1 MTLVMAGRPRP
12 VHSRGHCHHKFEET
26 AIKHTSLQIIRDEHS
41 SLAAMLRSMLMM
53 VERGPNDNPEQFFDV
68 LRAMLFYIDEFPERL
83 HHPKESNLL
92 FPRVVRAAPSVM
104 AAVQRLESD
113 HMNGEKTVRELQHL
127 LLAWELLGEPRKPA
141 FVTQC
146 NDYVKFYLEHMRLE
160 ETVILPEA
168 EKALTDA
175 EWKEL
180 DAAFEKN
187 CDPLTGKYP
196 PDPAYDR
203 LFTRIVMRAPAP
215 IGLGDV

>member
-1 MTLVMAGRPRP
+1 MAQGMLCAR
-12 VHSRGHCHHKFEET
+12 HKKIQET
-26 AIKHTSLQIIRDEHS
+26 AIKHTSLKIIRDEHS
-41 SLAAMLRSMLMM
+41 SLAAMLRSMTMM
-53 VERGPNDNPEQFFDV
+53 VERGPGDNPEQFFDV

-104 AAVQRLESD
+104 AAVERLEKD
-113 HMNGEKTVRELQHL
+113 HMNGEKAVRELQHL
-127 LLAWELLGEPRKPA
+127 LLAWELLGEPRRPA
-141 FVTQC
+141 FVAQC
-146 NDYVKFYLEHMRLE
+146 KQYVTFYLEHMRLE

-168 EKALTDA
+168 ERVLSDA
-175 EWKEL
+175 DWKEL
-180 DAAFEKN
+180 DTAFEKN

-215 IGLGDV
+215 IGLGDA